1 MSATALTLL
10 ICGTLTAAL
19 GAALVIGLSS
29 RLRHEISALMRSF
42 DTTERALVPLIA
54 VVRTDRDRLAERL
67 ARLSDS
73 GSGTDTSRQ

>member
-1 MSATALTLL
+1 MALTLL
-10 ICGTLTAAL
+10 ICATITAAL
-19 GAALVIGLSS
+19 GAALVMGISS
-29 RLRHEISALMRSF
+29 RLRDEISALMQSF

-73 GSGTDTSRQ
+73 GSGTDPSRQ